1 LLNNYDDV
9 GSKNMDT
16 MKDLEYLMSQG
27 KLDSFKEELKKN
39 YVERSLATY
48 NAELATA
55 QGTAESARLK
65 QAGADALN
73 QQRINAVNK
82 TSTGSSYTPTSL
94 EKDFVNIATNL
105 KSFSTDSGK
114 FPKSDSE
121 SQGRALENLQTSI
134 DNITSKGPR
143 KDNKTQKL
151 EKVNL
156 IQSNLA
162 NSGISIVQAEDEKGN
177 PVEGQY
183 DILKGD
189 FLNKEIKGLDMD
201 DILNWPLLSEKILMN
216 DKRLTTKEARA
227 AVNNIKNAFKVTLP

>member
-1 LLNNYDDV
+1 MQI
-9 GSKNMDT
+9 GR
-16 MKDLEYLMSQG
+16 G
-27 KLDSFKEELKKN
+27 
-39 YVERSLATY
+39 R
-48 NAELATA
+48 
-55 QGTAESARLK
+55 
-65 QAGADALN
+65 AGA
-73 QQRINAVNK
+73 RP
-82 TSTGSSYTPTSL
+82 PTR
-94 EKDFVNIATNL
+94 F
-105 KSFSTDSGK
+105 
-114 FPKSDSE
+114 
-121 SQGRALENLQTSI
+121 
-134 DNITSKGPR
+134 DN
-143 KDNKTQKL
+143 QKL

-156 IQSNLA
+156 IQYNLA